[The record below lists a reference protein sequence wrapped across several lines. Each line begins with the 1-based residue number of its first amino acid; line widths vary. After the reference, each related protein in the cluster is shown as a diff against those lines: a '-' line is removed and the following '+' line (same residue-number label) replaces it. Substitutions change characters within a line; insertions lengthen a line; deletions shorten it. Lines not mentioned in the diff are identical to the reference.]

1 MPLRKLCLL
10 ADHPVELPHHHQVRV
25 RAEKPHP
32 ESIERLRSPKRAHT
46 VAVATPCWPALAE
59 PPGEQCLRDGV
70 VDLVGA
76 GVVQVL
82 PLEVDQRAAGA
93 PRSRAGLI

>member
-10 ADHPVELPHHHQVRV
+10 ADHHHRVRV